1 MVRFDWNITAPVL
14 QSTPID
20 GSPASLAAVPGATK
34 VANVGG
40 VTAATGNID
49 SPADAM
55 IVAPSRATRAR
66 VDQSPDVTF
75 RNKTLTA
82 KGLGAYIAQ
91 AFSATDAGHVARV
104 LAGVTVMSLYVV
116 GVNRLVWR
124 PLYGLAER
132 RYKLD

>member
-1 MVRFDWNITAPVL
+1 VER
-14 QSTPID
+14 ID
-20 GSPASLAAVPGATK
+20 RGRNRDLR
-34 VANVGG
+34 
-40 VTAATGNID
+40 
-49 SPADAM
+49 
-55 IVAPSRATRAR
+55 SR
-66 VDQSPDVTF
+66 
-75 RNKTLTA
+75 TLTA